1 MLLLDIYHVQT
12 AFLIAAMVFT
22 IMPMITWFSL
32 LREKSRA
39 VNVWTAGSLVTSVG
53 LYLIGLRDQIPDPV
67 SYGVGVIF
75 TLLGNALHLQALNME
90 DGARH
95 RGWPWLIAALTIGCI
110 KEWVRVENPDTQ
122 AHFLLGGFK
131 YEVQHG
137 LTRRETPRGVS

>member
-122 AHFLLGGFK
+122 AHFLLGYGCLIIIWSQST
-131 YEVQHG
+131 YYA
-137 LTRRETPRGVS
+137 